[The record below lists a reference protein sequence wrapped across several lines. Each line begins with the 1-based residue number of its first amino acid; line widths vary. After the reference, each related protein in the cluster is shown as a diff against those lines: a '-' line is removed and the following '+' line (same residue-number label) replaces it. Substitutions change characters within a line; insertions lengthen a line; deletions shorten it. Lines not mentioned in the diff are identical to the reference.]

1 MPTPLVPLLIAP
13 LGLPGAGKSA
23 LARALERRLRLP
35 RVCRDAIRAAL
46 FPQGSAG
53 AGEKHV
59 AFAAALAVAAE
70 HLRAGRSCIIDGATF
85 ARQADRRRLEA
96 LARRHG
102 ARVVWLYLDCPPALA
117 RRRVARDRTH
127 PAPDRTP
134 ALVDAVAARFAPPPA
149 GALRLDA
156 AQPRGELSALA
167 LAAVARA
174 GGGARLRTRPPREPA
189 A

>member
-1 MPTPLVPLLIAP
+1 MPTRPFPLLIAP

-23 LARALERRLRLP
+23 LARALARRLRLP

-53 AGEKHV
+53 AGEKRV
-59 AFAAALAVAAE
+59 AFAAVLAAAAL
-70 HLRAGRSCIIDGATF
+70 HLGAGRSCIVDGATF
-85 ARQADRRRLEA
+85 ARAADRRRLEA
-96 LARRHG
+96 LVRRHR
-102 ARVVWLYLDCPPALA
+102 ARIVWLHLDCPPALA
-117 RRRVARDRTH
+117 RRRVARQRAH

-156 AQPRGELSALA
+156 TQTRARLLAQS
-167 LAAVARA
+167 LAAIDRA
-174 GGGARLRTRPPREPA
+174 GRGARVRTPQLRGPA